1 MARQRILPWLLAWAV
16 RHAKPLSIF
25 CYISAVALLLA
36 MPLARRANYLDEN
49 ALLAGSA
56 RSNMR

>member
-16 RHAKPLSIF
+16 KHAKPLCIV

-36 MPLARRANYLDEN
+36 MPLARKANYLDEN

-56 RSNMR
+56 RSNIR